1 MTQIK
6 TYRVEYE
13 KVGTMHRVRI
23 FGRMGKLSKVN
34 CQKKEFSGMYLYQR
48 VMEKWQRQ
56 WLMVLSSVLKISA
69 SRLKRNC

>member
-23 FGRMGKLSKVN
+23 FGRMGEIVKSELPEE
-34 CQKKEFSGMYLYQR
+34 EFSGMYLYQR

>member
-23 FGRMGKLSKVN
+23 FGRMGEIVKSELPEEIILREVSITEENGKLATSLVDGFIQHLEN
-34 CQKKEFSGMYLYQR
+34 NGFMTE
-48 VMEKWQRQ
+48 
-56 WLMVLSSVLKISA
+56 A
-69 SRLKRNC
+69 

>member
-23 FGRMGKLSKVN
+23 FGRMGERILRDVSIPEGNGEMATSMVDG
-34 CQKKEFSGMYLYQR
+34 FIQR
-48 VMEKWQRQ
+48 LENIGFKTE
-56 WLMVLSSVLKISA
+56 A
-69 SRLKRNC
+69 

>member
-1 MTQIK
+1 MTQIRLTVSSMK
-6 TYRVEYE
+6 
-13 KVGTMHRVRI
+13 KS
-23 FGRMGKLSKVN
+23 GRCIVSVFLVAWVKLSKVN

>member
-23 FGRMGKLSKVN
+23 FGRMGEIVKSELPEERILRDALSGLQILANSIYCVEI
-34 CQKKEFSGMYLYQR
+34 Q
-48 VMEKWQRQ
+48 
-56 WLMVLSSVLKISA
+56 A
-69 SRLKRNC
+69 

>member
-23 FGRMGKLSKVN
+23 FGRMGEIVKSELPEERILRDVSIP
-34 CQKKEFSGMYLYQR
+34 E